1 MAEGTVALLCMGFLA
16 ITILGLI
23 GLGLFNIA
31 SGRCK

>member
-1 MAEGTVALLCMGFLA
+1 MAEGTATLFCMGFLA

-23 GLGLFNIA
+23 GLGLFSIA